1 MGWSITD
8 YSGLKANGPDS
19 NWRLGMFELCRAI
32 NERQFGSKTE
42 FFKGDGSHGAN
53 VTYGDLFGLNSS
65 ESQCGAN
72 LYLIQSAIVSMCTR
86 FTQTSGGDDFW
97 TKAILEGAIGESL
110 SESATGPLDS
120 RYWNAQRLALDRLL
134 YTQASGDAAFVS
146 GTGSRS
152 RFLFED
158 PSWFPNTGDEAWGD
172 LSYYTGSRTTP
183 GVAMS
188 MSGPGSAFN
197 TYYASASSSS
207 VAHIPLL
214 PVIPSGIVK
223 IKYYVNIANQTKI
236 GTAGPYEPG
245 YHVGT
250 ATGTISWASGSYY
263 RTVEIET
270 SEDDLSSDGLV
281 SISIDDGIP
290 TTNPMPHL
298 TGTGGAHLYNSPSFL
313 TATLDRAKA
322 YYDITSLLSDQT

>member
-19 NWRLGMFELCRAI
+19 NWRLGMFELCRAV

-72 LYLIQSAIVSMCTR
+72 LSLIQSTIVSMCTG

-97 TKAILEGAIGESL
+97 TKALLEAAIGESL

-120 RYWNAQRLALDRLL
+120 RYWNAQRLALDKLL
-134 YTQASGDAAFVS
+134 YIQAVEDATFVS

-152 RFLFED
+152 RILFED
-158 PSWFPNTGDEAWGD
+158 PPWFPNTGDEAWGD

-207 VAHIPLL
+207 VAYIPL
-214 PVIPSGIVK
+214 IEEISSSIIK
-223 IKYYVNIANQTKI
+223 IKYYVSIANQTQI
-236 GTAGPYEPG
+236 DTEGPYEPG
-245 YHVGT
+245 YHVG
-250 ATGTISWASGSYY
+250 SASGIISYAAGPTY

-270 SEDDLSSDGLV
+270 ASNDLSPDGLV
-281 SISIDDGIP
+281 SISIDGGIP
-290 TTNPMPHL
+290 ATNPMPHL
-298 TGTGGAHLYNSPSFL
+298 TGTGGAHAYNSPSFL
-313 TATLDRAKA
+313 TATLDSAKV
-322 YYDITSLLSDQT
+322 YYDLTSILTDQA